1 MGSRYTIDESS
12 SKMID
17 EMDRDVVDETKRFG
31 KKGYFGKETFTGDL
45 SGGEDGID
53 NSHLCEEGHSH
64 DRNDRAASAYDKP
77 VNDLPLFSQRNTSAS
92 MVHARPVKEVSV
104 YSKRNETAGS
114 SAKNEPKPK
123 NGMIA
128 GVFILV
134 AVFLVIADMTPVAA
148 FFIFIAMFLLQA
160 MKDDGKNILR
170 NSVVLTAVIT
180 ALLVVAKNTLLGE

>member
-31 KKGYFGKETFTGDL
+31 KKGYFGNETFTGDL

-64 DRNDRAASAYDKP
+64 DRNDRTASAYDKP
-77 VNDLPLFSQRNTSAS
+77 VNDLPLFGRNDSSAS
-92 MVHARPVKEVSV
+92 VQEVSV
-104 YSKRNETAGS
+104 YSKRTEAAGS
-114 SAKNEPKPK
+114 SAQNEQKPK
-123 NGMIA
+123 NGVIA
-128 GVFILV
+128 FVFIALS
-134 AVFLVIADMTPVAA
+134 VFLVMVDMTPVAV
-148 FFIFIAMFLLQA
+148 FLTFVAMFLLQA
-160 MKDDGKNILR
+160 AKSEGKNILR